1 MCVCVCVYIYIYV
14 CRGGIDHMLDV
25 YIYIYMYIYMYIYI
39 YRGGKDL
46 LGFGL
51 EEQRLFAELG
61 APVCYPRPAP
71 TPHAPTTFSP
81 NTLLGEGLIH

>member
-1 MCVCVCVYIYIYV
+1 
-14 CRGGIDHMLDV
+14 MLDV